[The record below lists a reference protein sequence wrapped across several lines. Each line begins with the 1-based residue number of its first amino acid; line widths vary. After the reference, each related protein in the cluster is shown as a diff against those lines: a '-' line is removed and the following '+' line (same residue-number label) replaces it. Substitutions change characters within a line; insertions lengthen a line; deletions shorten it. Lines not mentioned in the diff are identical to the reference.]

1 MPGREMRGAEALR
14 PLERHAE
21 LDLAIAQHVGIR
33 RAAGAMLAQE
43 LAEHLLAVLPG
54 EARAVQ
60 SNAELGRDRARVL
73 IVLRG
78 GAVAVVVL
86 LPVAHEEA
94 LHVVARILQEQ
105 RRDCGVD
112 APGQPDD
119 DALAHRLTAVAPAPP
134 AALRSSPATGSSGRR
149 WPTR

>member
-1 MPGREMRGAEALR
+1 MGPGVTGRKRVRNARNGRSPMKQMPVLAGLANTGRPE
-14 PLERHAE
+14 
-21 LDLAIAQHVGIR
+21 R
-33 RAAGAMLAQE
+33 RALQRTA
-43 LAEHLLAVLPG
+43 
-54 EARAVQ
+54 
-60 SNAELGRDRARVL
+60 LGRDRARVL
-73 IVLRG
+73 IVLGG

-105 RRDCGVD
+105 RRDRGVD

-119 DALAHRLTAVAPAPP
+119 DTIAHRLTAVAPAPP

>member
-1 MPGREMRGAEALR
+1 MGPGVTGRKRVRNARNGRSPMKQIPVLSGLSNTGSPE
-14 PLERHAE
+14 
-21 LDLAIAQHVGIR
+21 R
-33 RAAGAMLAQE
+33 RA
-43 LAEHLLAVLPG
+43 
-54 EARAVQ
+54 
-60 SNAELGRDRARVL
+60 RARVL